1 MVDITFIVRQT
12 QVIVL
17 PETDVGQKWIKEKM
31 VAPSSSGSVTFIQ
44 RDVLEEFMV
53 NLEND
58 GIIFEER

>member
-17 PETDVGQKWIKEKM
+17 PETDIGQKWIKEKM

-44 RDVLEEFMV
+44 RDVLDEFV
-53 NLEND
+53 ANLDRD
-58 GIIFEER
+58 GITSEER